1 MLTGKKARQKYFQR
15 DTVIVVNV
23 NKPLRRSDG
32 ARARRDD
39 GDRGRRIRRV
49 GVGRGGAPTARRAR
63 ARALGGVPAYAR
75 RRARPRSRALG
86 TPSRARD
93 ERYPRDP
100 RRGRCR
106 PFLDRAGR
114 VSRPPHRLRAFT
126 PRPLGRRRFRRRRRR
141 RRPPVSH
148 LLLRRRGWSPVR
160 AVSLSRHDAP
170 RPRRV
175 PGRLAQRERAR
186 EQRVVPRVRP
196 VRLPLPHRA
205 RRVGVVPRRSQDG
218 RSPRVDRRRRRGDA
232 RRNPLPRRLHAR
244 ARASR
249 RQGGP
254 RASPRTGTLR
264 IRGNT
269 HVPPPSRA
277 RGGARRASPVARLAR
292 RGRDRRRARGANR
305 RARALERHARFHLPA
320 SRRVCVLPPRRVDRS
335 GAAVVGPRGRPRCSP
350 VARRSPTRSTVSSPA
365 RSSSARRG
373 AFGNYVESFAPTR
386 GPCFSPSRRSSRVT
400 ASAPVD
406 FFSSAAP
413 RSRAPP
419 RIAPRGESRA
429 RRSRDSASASSM
441 YTWGCRRGTEGCRR
455 GTEGCRGHTSTSRG
469 RVVRL

>member
-269 HVPPPSRA
+269 HVPPSSARAEALAAPRPSH
-277 RGGARRASPVARLAR
+277 
-292 RGRDRRRARGANR
+292 DWRGAVAIDAAR
-305 RARALERHARFHLPA
+305 AARTVARALSSGTRDSTSPLHVEFAFYRLVGWTDPGPPWWDAGAPRWLTSRATFADALDCLVAGAVIVGAAGCVWKLCREFRANARSVLFPVSALIASHGVGAGRLFLVGGAAFACASAHRAARRITRAALARFGE
-320 SRRVCVLPPRRVDRS
+320 RVLDVHAGV
-335 GAAVVGPRGRPRCSP
+335 
-350 VARRSPTRSTVSSPA
+350 PTRN
-365 RSSSARRG
+365 G
-373 AFGNYVESFAPTR
+373 GMPTR
-386 GPCFSPSRRSSRVT
+386 NGGV
-400 ASAPVD
+400 
-406 FFSSAAP
+406 P
-413 RSRAPP
+413 RPHL
-419 RIAPRGESRA
+419 
-429 RRSRDSASASSM
+429 D
-441 YTWGCRRGTEGCRR
+441 
-455 GTEGCRGHTSTSRG
+455 
-469 RVVRL
+469 